1 MFKGVFKMESLSNRL
16 LLETFEKAKQLKL
29 DEAFIELI
37 ELEIYRR
44 NLKKQ
49 LLADWHMTT
58 S

>member
-16 LLETFEKAKQLKL
+16 LLETFEKAKQLNL

-44 NLKKQ
+44 NLQQQ
-49 LLADWHMTT
+49 LLADWHMTNL
-58 S
+58 

>member
-16 LLETFEKAKQLKL
+16 LLETFEKAKQLNL

-44 NLKKQ
+44 NLQQQ
-49 LLADWHMTT
+49 LLADRHMTNL
-58 S
+58 

>member
-1 MFKGVFKMESLSNRL
+1 MESLSNRL
-16 LLETFEKAKQLKL
+16 LLETFEKAKQLNL

-49 LLADWHMTT
+49 LLADWHMRT